1 MEGLTTTDPT
11 EAYTKELVMEHAR
24 EVILLADSS
33 KAHKISFTRAGR
45 LEKVRVLITDS
56 LFDRKLCEGTAQAGY
71 GSSARLTRK
80 SEVRSQKSS

>member
-1 MEGLTTTDPT
+1 VDKAFMGTIGLSLDEGLTTTDPT

-45 LEKVRVLITDS
+45 LENVLVLITDS
-56 LFDRKLCEGTAQAGY
+56 LFDRKLAKE
-71 GSSARLTRK
+71 LRK
-80 SEVRSQKSS
+80 RGIDVVQT

>member
-1 MEGLTTTDPT
+1 MGTIGLTLEEGLTTTDPT

-24 EVILLADSS
+24 EIILLADSS

-56 LFDRKLCEGTAQAGY
+56 QIDRKLSKELRRQGM
-71 GSSARLTRK
+71 
-80 SEVRSQKSS
+80 EVVIA